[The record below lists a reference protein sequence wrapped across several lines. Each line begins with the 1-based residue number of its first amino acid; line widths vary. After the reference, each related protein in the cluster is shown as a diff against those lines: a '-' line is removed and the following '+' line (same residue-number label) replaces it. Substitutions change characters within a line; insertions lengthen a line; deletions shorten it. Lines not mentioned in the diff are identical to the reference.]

1 MKNEHRHEAVGKRG
15 AAPHS
20 GSLEVTLNHP
30 LPSLLLLT
38 RPLAREME
46 GSDLVGI

>member
-20 GSLEVTLNHP
+20 GSREVTPNHP
-30 LPSLLLLT
+30 LTSLLLT

-46 GSDLVGI
+46 GSDLVGT